1 LGSLVSP
8 APESFHILHSLLS
21 KINDEVECFDR
32 NFPAG
37 KYNNDLK
44 ALSSFLIKDNY
55 SLVLYLDSD
64 LVKWKIEPGCIN
76 LCNDIEESQIELYHK
91 HNTLELSRMASDI
104 AAKNLSNPVISP
116 KIHHLA
122 RQAEVWNPL
131 FHSIFS
137 IPYCVHVSN
146 LTLEI
151 FLVQKRLT
159 LTMGSDLR
167 GPTASDACFNFSLAG
182 LQHSDGL
189 FRTLTRVG
197 IHELKRTGRRASFKP
212 THVLHMVE
220 KFAACDIQGQ
230 YAIDLYHDAGECLE
244 TKGYDDFGLIKSLKD
259 GNFGFHSPRPLIWLW
274 RFSSRQKKLSTGDSI
289 SNPKGTRSIG
299 WAEIFDDTSK
309 PLVVDI
315 GSGLGASLLN
325 LSTLTNNYD
334 AKYFCTSAENFLSE
348 LQFYTGGTALIMI
361 NFPSPYR
368 LSVTGSGNSQL
379 PTMNSNQF
387 MVTKEILEQISRLL
401 SKSDDV
407 GGENFFLFQT
417 KCEDVAV
424 LVKNECLALGTLEPV
439 PCKNPM
445 KDIDIQYENRGKRPK
460 RVDDWLTPLAERA
473 EGSMYS
479 STPLLPTVGRPET
492 EVQCSYENSV
502 VHRLLF
508 RRI

>member
-1 LGSLVSP
+1 MKP
-8 APESFHILHSLLS
+8 TFSFNVLHPILCL
-21 KINDEVECFDR
+21 
-32 NFPAG
+32 
-37 KYNNDLK
+37 
-44 ALSSFLIKDNY
+44 
-55 SLVLYLDSD
+55 
-64 LVKWKIEPGCIN
+64 
-76 LCNDIEESQIELYHK
+76 
-91 HNTLELSRMASDI
+91 
-104 AAKNLSNPVISP
+104 
-116 KIHHLA
+116 
-122 RQAEVWNPL
+122 
-131 FHSIFS
+131 
-137 IPYCVHVSN
+137 VSN

-151 FLVQKRLT
+151 LLAQKRLT

-212 THVLHMVE
+212 KLILHMVE

-230 YAIDLYHDAGECLE
+230 HAIDLYHDAGECLE
-244 TKGYDDFGLIKSLKD
+244 TKGYNDFGLIESLKD

-289 SNPKGTRSIG
+289 SNPKGTRSID

-334 AKYFCTSAENFLSE
+334 AINSGGGELQMAWSRFNYAGVDLNQAFVNFGNGIVSRDSRRRGRVKYLCTSAENFLSE

-387 MVTKEILEQISRLL
+387 MVTKEILELISRVLL
-401 SKSDDV
+401 KSDDV

-473 EGSMYS
+473 EGSVYS

-508 RRI
+508 RRKCFI